1 MKKKSRGAP
10 ENDNIPRHIG
20 YIIQGVPPA
29 EDLPIEISSEI
40 MRIFKFR
47 FFCKNY
53 RDNQYKYFLF

>member
-29 EDLPIEISSEI
+29 EDLPIEISSDI
-40 MRIFKFR
+40 
-47 FFCKNY
+47 
-53 RDNQYKYFLF
+53 